1 MKDTQLYQQLLGL
14 TEEWEIANVEISF
27 EKLEVHVFIETKDK
41 KSGKCPEC
49 NKNCNVYDIRD
60 ERNWRHLD
68 TMQFKTILHCK
79 IPRINCS
86 EHGIKTIK
94 TDWAEKYSRYT
105 MMFEKWAIQVL
116 LACKNHSRAKD
127 LLGLSWDEI
136 HNIQKRAVS
145 RGLERRTE
153 LQTEYLGVDEKS
165 FRKGHK
171 YVTVLYNLENK
182 SVINIAKE
190 RKESSL
196 DELLLPLS
204 DRTKNGVKAVTVD
217 MWKPF
222 KSSIEKNLLN
232 AKIVYDKFHVMK
244 HLSDAVDKVRKQE
257 NKSLIQEDNGSL
269 KQTKYL
275 WLKNKENW
283 TLKQAELFQNLMNMN
298 LKVGFAWS
306 LKEFFKM
313 FWTFGNVKTAKLF
326 LSIWNKEVSESKLQ
340 PMIKFAEMITQHLAG
355 ILNYI
360 EFNITNALAEGINSK
375 IQHLLYSARGFR
387 SFENYRIAI
396 LFYCGNLCMFPQNS
410 Q

>member
-14 TEEWEIANVEISF
+14 TEEWGIGNVEIDF
-27 EKLEVHVFIETKDK
+27 EKLDVNIFIESKDK
-41 KSGKCPEC
+41 KYGKCPEC
-49 NKNCNVYDIRD
+49 NKICNVYDIRD

-86 EHGIKTIK
+86 EHGVKTVK

-116 LACKNHSRAKD
+116 LACKNHTRAKE

-136 HNIQKRAVS
+136 HNIQKRAVD
-145 RGLERRTE
+145 RGLARRE
-153 LQTEYLGVDEKS
+153 EIQTEYLGVDEKS
-165 FRKGHK
+165 FLNGHK
-171 YVTVLYNLENK
+171 YITVLYDLKNN
-182 SVINIAKE
+182 SVIDISKD

-196 DELLLPLS
+196 DELLSPLP
-204 DRTKNGVKAVTVD
+204 DKTKNEIRAVAVD

-232 AKIVYDKFHVMK
+232 AKIVYDKFHITK
-244 HLSDAVDKVRKQE
+244 HLSDAVDKVRKHE
-257 NKSLIQEDNGSL
+257 NKSLIQEGRDDL
-269 KQTKYL
+269 KKTKYV
-275 WLKNKENW
+275 WLKNQDNL
-283 TLKQAELFQNLMNMN
+283 TTKQEEIFKNLIKKN
-298 LKVGFAWS
+298 LKTGIAWS

-313 FWTFGNVKTAKLF
+313 FWNFRNVKIAKLF
-326 LSIWNKEVSESKLQ
+326 LKIWNKEVLESKLQ
-340 PMIKFAEMITQHLAG
+340 PMIKFAEMIKEHLDG

-360 EFNITNALAEGINSK
+360 EFNITNAVAEGINSK

-387 SFENYRIAI
+387 SFENYRISI
-396 LFYCGNLCMFPQNS
+396 LFYCGNLDMIPQNS